1 MMKRKA
7 CFLMIS
13 LLAVL
18 TFTGCGSTVVENT
31 QNYFAQVGDVLKDL
45 RKSGDGGQKEQEF
58 ASIPKLDSP
67 ADFVVDSDG
76 NFSFKTV
83 ENADHYLIY
92 MCAPDAV
99 RDEDDFIYSS
109 DAIYDNGG
117 DKCSGNLSDVMEYA
131 YGEYLVKVLAF
142 PALDD
147 TAHDFSPAATAD
159 YTIIGALD
167 DPQIAYFWNV
177 FSDTIDIQISN
188 IGSYQFQVYPDRV
201 LVTFTNTEDPS
212 DVVNVELKDISLE
225 NYSIRTDAVLR
236 GNTYDVT
243 ALAESN
249 SEFVNNASSGQVQV
263 AQALTLGE
271 RNVLVEGYSF
281 PEGSNGFARGAGQ
294 FPNIYEGF
302 TPETGGVCGEAVGS
316 SPGGAGDRIE
326 LIYTATPT
334 EAADGAVY
342 SYTIEAPGFF
352 PFTGSMNLYADNSM
366 TMLMDGPAGPVQPT
380 QIEGLWFENDD
391 GTYTLCFNP
400 DSVTVITTG
409 E

>member
-1 MMKRKA
+1 MKRKI
-7 CFLMIS
+7 CFFTIPFLAALM
-13 LLAVL
+13 
-18 TFTGCGSTVVENT
+18 FTGCGTTVVENT
-31 QNYFAQVGDVLKDL
+31 QNYFAQVGDVLDDL
-45 RKSGDGGQKEQEF
+45 KKSGDGGQKEQEVE
-58 ASIPKLDSP
+58 SVPKLDAP
-67 ADFVVDSDG
+67 ANFVVDADG
-76 NFSFKTV
+76 NFSFDAV

-99 RDEDDFIYSS
+99 KDEDDFIYSS
-109 DAIYDNGG
+109 DAIYDNGNA
-117 DKCSGNLSDVMEYA
+117 DCSGNLNDVMDYA

-147 TAHDFSPAATAD
+147 AAHDFSPAATAA
-159 YTIIGALD
+159 YTIIGTMD

-188 IGSYQFQVYPDRV
+188 IGSYQYQVYPDQV
-201 LVTFTNTEDPS
+201 VVTFTNVEDAS
-212 DVVNVELKDISLE
+212 DVVSVEMTDVSME
-225 NYSIRTDAVLR
+225 NYSVKTDAVIR
-236 GNTYDVT
+236 GNTYEVT
-243 ALAESN
+243 AVAESS
-249 SEFVNNASSGQVQV
+249 SEFVRNASSGQVQV

-302 TPETGGVCGEAVGS
+302 TPETGGICGEAIGS

-334 EAADGAVY
+334 EAADGAIY
-342 SYTIEAPGFF
+342 SYRIAAPGFF
-352 PFTGSMNLYADNSM
+352 DFTGSMNLYADNSM
-366 TMLMDGPAGPVQPT
+366 VMLMDGPAGPVQPT

-400 DSVTVITTG
+400 DSVAVITTG
-409 E
+409 D